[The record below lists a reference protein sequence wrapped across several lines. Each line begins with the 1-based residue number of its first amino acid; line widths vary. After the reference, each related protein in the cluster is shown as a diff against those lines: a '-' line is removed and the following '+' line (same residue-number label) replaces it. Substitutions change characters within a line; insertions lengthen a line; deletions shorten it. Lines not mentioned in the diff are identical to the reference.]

1 MSIFVSI
8 CLFLLVSQL
17 VENNVS
23 ISAAAETSGKHKQ
36 IYLTFNGIF
45 SDIIFSCQGIVISYF
60 LS

>member
-17 VENNVS
+17 VENYVS

-36 IYLTFNGIF
+36 IYLTLNRIF
-45 SDIIFSCQGIVISYF
+45 SDILVIKV
-60 LS
+60 L

>member
-23 ISAAAETSGKHKQ
+23 ISAAAETSGKDDQ

-45 SDIIFSCQGIVISYF
+45 SDILVVKV
-60 LS
+60 L